1 MKPGRKSP
9 TIQTAILSTLNGE
22 GRHEQIAK
30 KAYERYLKRGQVDGH
45 DLDDWLEAEQ
55 QVVAE
60 SGAEAGNKSV
70 TRRLRGKKPQPQP
83 V

>member
-1 MKPGRKSP
+1 MKTGRKSA
-9 TIQTAILSTLNGE
+9 TIQLAVGSTLNGE
-22 GRHEQIAK
+22 GRREQIAK
-30 KAYERYLKRGQVDGH
+30 KAYERYLNRGQVDGY

-60 SGAEAGNKSV
+60 SGAQTGKKSV
-70 TRRLRGKKPQPQP
+70 AGRVRGKKPQPQT